1 MQVTQG
7 KPKHTK
13 RDSIR
18 KKRKSPFEMNIIG
31 DTYFGEYYT
40 RKRQAKDIDDAL
52 TSKGRYYSF
61 DGIRDFLKQEIL
73 TYVILRQL
81 FLMMIM
87 LI

>member
-1 MQVTQG
+1 
-7 KPKHTK
+7 
-13 RDSIR
+13 
-18 KKRKSPFEMNIIG
+18 MNIIG

-40 RKRQAKDIDDAL
+40 KTPSKDIDDAL
-52 TSKGRYYSF
+52 TSKGRHYSF

-73 TYVILRQL
+73 IYVILRQL